1 MLFWLNIISHET
13 SIVFEYISATV
24 GVNLEEDKF
33 PQLIVFVGCWLISN
47 LKNKNDYMFVRRIVS
62 TGFDFIDFELAGREI
77 LTNEYPDHKDIM
89 K

>member
-1 MLFWLNIISHET
+1 
-13 SIVFEYISATV
+13 
-24 GVNLEEDKF
+24 
-33 PQLIVFVGCWLISN
+33 
-47 LKNKNDYMFVRRIVS
+47 MFVRRIVS